1 MRMSGVQHNYVLK
14 FKIEKNFISSQF
26 LKGTSNTEYMQV
38 KSVNSLTTGNV
49 ANSIPVI
56 VIDKAQMPQ

>member
-1 MRMSGVQHNYVLK
+1 
-14 FKIEKNFISSQF
+14 
-26 LKGTSNTEYMQV
+26 MQV
-38 KSVNSLTTGNV
+38 KPVNSLTTGNV